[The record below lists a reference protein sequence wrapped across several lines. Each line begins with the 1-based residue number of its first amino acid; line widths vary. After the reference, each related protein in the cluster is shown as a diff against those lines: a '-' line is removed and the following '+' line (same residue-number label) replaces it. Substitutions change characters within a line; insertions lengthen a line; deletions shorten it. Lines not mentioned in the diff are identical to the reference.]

1 MSWINFF
8 FFVIILNTVTGTVAY
23 LLCKLLTRIAEK
35 AGAIR
40 VIYPMYRLVMIFYT
54 IPFGW
59 IYIYIKCNR
68 VYGSYGIGDSF
79 FGTTII
85 FWIIQIALIVWLI
98 GMVCVIVRKLKDS
111 YEERKA
117 HELKMKNNMPFRA
130 DEYRA
135 MLSRM
140 YPHRNWK
147 RTQFCTNFLTR
158 LPVVVGKLFPVI
170 IIPERKYS
178 EFQIQVILMHE
189 GMHIVRLDNLAKK
202 ISSVLIYI
210 NWFNPYLKS
219 YTKELD
225 EWADIACD
233 ISVCKRFLGGNSK
246 EYYIAL
252 MAAKTSGHSVVNP
265 FVSHLNK
272 SNESIKRR
280 MMYMKKW
287 KDSRSKRFVSAILMA
302 TLIMGSSVT
311 AFAASSQVA
320 DQQDNVYRETRE
332 MTNENDDN
340 TDYVESDLEIQILP
354 AEQVDEESWDDAVVY
369 DDSILE
375 PLTVQKNF
383 SWTVPP
389 EKFARSA
396 GFIKSKGSE
405 IIISCYIYSDLTH
418 WVGIRRPDGSM
429 AYVAGTHQITKTFK
443 CETTGTYYVFVENR
457 GRVNIKA
464 AGYYIR

>member
-79 FGTTII
+79 FGTPII

-158 LPVVVGKLFPVI
+158 SPVVVGKFSPVI

-189 GMHIVRLDNLAKK
+189 GMHIVRLDNLAKQ

-320 DQQDNVYRETRE
+320 GTQNDVYRETC
-332 MTNENDDN
+332 
-340 TDYVESDLEIQILP
+340 ESEQNASDFESSTEIHMIP
-354 AEQVDEESWDDAVVY
+354 ADQVDEEKWNEAVVY
-369 DDSILE
+369 EEDLLE

-383 SWTVPP
+383 TWTVPADN
-389 EKFARSA
+389 FARSA
-396 GFIKSKGSE
+396 GFIKQKGGQ
-405 IIISCYIYSDLTH
+405 IVVSCYLYSELNH
-418 WVGIRRPDGSM
+418 RVGIRRPDGSQL
-429 AYVAGTHQITKTFK
+429 YVIGTHQVTATFP
-443 CETTGTYYVFVENR
+443 CEKTGTYYVYVENK
-457 GRVNIKA
+457 GRVDIKA
-464 AGYYIR
+464 SGYYIR

>member
-79 FGTTII
+79 FGTPII
-85 FWIIQIALIVWLI
+85 FWIIQIALIVWFI
-98 GMVCVIVRKLKDS
+98 GMVWVIVRKLKES
-111 YEERKA
+111 YGERKA

-158 LPVVVGKLFPVI
+158 SPVVVGKFSPVI

-189 GMHIVRLDNLAKK
+189 GMHIVRLDNLAKQ

-320 DQQDNVYRETRE
+320 DQQDNVYCETRDVE
-332 MTNENDDN
+332 PTIETNSV
-340 TDYVESDLEIQILP
+340 TSLEQYELP
-354 AEQVDEESWDDAVVY
+354 ADQVDEEKWENAVVF
-369 DDSILE
+369 DEALLE

-383 SWTVPP
+383 SWTVPA
-389 EKFARSA
+389 ERFARSA
-396 GFIKSKGSE
+396 GFIKQKGSS
-405 IIISCYIYSDLTH
+405 IVVSCYIYSDLNH
-418 WVGIRRPDGSM
+418 WVGIRRPNGSM
-429 AYVAGTHQITKTFK
+429 LYVVGTHQVASTFK

-457 GRVNIKA
+457 GRVDIKA
-464 AGYYIR
+464 SGYYIR

>member
-8 FFVIILNTVTGTVAY
+8 FFVIILNTGTGTVAY

-79 FGTTII
+79 FGTPII

-158 LPVVVGKLFPVI
+158 SPVVVGKFSPVI

-189 GMHIVRLDNLAKK
+189 GMHIVRLDNLAKQ

-320 DQQDNVYRETRE
+320 DQQDNVYCETRDVE
-332 MTNENDDN
+332 PTIETNSV
-340 TDYVESDLEIQILP
+340 TSLEQYELP
-354 AEQVDEESWDDAVVY
+354 ADQVDEEKWENAVVF
-369 DDSILE
+369 DEALLE

-383 SWTVPP
+383 SWTVPA
-389 EKFARSA
+389 ERFARSA
-396 GFIKSKGSE
+396 GFIKQKGSS
-405 IIISCYIYSDLTH
+405 IVVSCYIYSDLNH
-418 WVGIRRPDGSM
+418 WVGIRRPNGSM
-429 AYVAGTHQITKTFK
+429 LYVVGTHQVASTFK

-457 GRVNIKA
+457 GRVDIKA
-464 AGYYIR
+464 SGYYIR

>member
-23 LLCKLLTRIAEK
+23 LLCKLLTWIAEK

-40 VIYPMYRLVMIFYT
+40 VIYSMYRLVLIFYT
-54 IPFGW
+54 LPFGW
-59 IYIYIKCNR
+59 IYICIKCNH

-79 FGTTII
+79 FGTSII

-98 GMVCVIVRKLKDS
+98 GMVWVIVRKLKDS
-111 YEERKA
+111 YGERKE

-147 RTQFCTNFLTR
+147 RIQFCTNFLTR
-158 LPVVVGKLFPVI
+158 SPVVVGKLFPVI

-189 GMHIVRLDNLAKK
+189 GMHIVRLDNLAKQ

-287 KDSRSKRFVSAILMA
+287 KESRSKRFVSAILMA

-320 DQQDNVYRETRE
+320 DQQDDVYRETC
-332 MTNENDDN
+332 
-340 TDYVESDLEIQILP
+340 ESEQNASYFESSTEIHMIP
-354 AEQVDEESWDDAVVY
+354 ADQVDEEKWNEAVVY
-369 DDSILE
+369 EEDLLE
-375 PLTVQKNF
+375 PLTVQKHF
-383 SWTVPP
+383 TWTIPA

-396 GFIKSKGSE
+396 GFIKQKGGQ
-405 IIISCYIYSDLTH
+405 IVVSCYLYSELNH
-418 WVGIRRPDGSM
+418 RVGIRRPDGSQL
-429 AYVAGTHQITKTFK
+429 YVLGTHQVAATFP
-443 CETTGTYYVFVENR
+443 CEKTGTYYVYVENM
-457 GRVNIKA
+457 GRVDIKA
-464 AGYYIR
+464 SGYYIR

>member
-23 LLCKLLTRIAEK
+23 LLCKLLTWIAEK

-40 VIYPMYRLVMIFYT
+40 VIYPMYRLVLIFYT
-54 IPFGW
+54 LPFGW
-59 IYIYIKCNR
+59 IYICIKCNQ

-79 FGTTII
+79 FGTSII

-98 GMVCVIVRKLKDS
+98 GMVWVIVRKLKDS
-111 YEERKA
+111 YGERKA

-147 RTQFCTNFLTR
+147 RIQFCTNFLTR
-158 LPVVVGKLFPVI
+158 SPVVVGKLFPVI

-189 GMHIVRLDNLAKK
+189 GMHIVRLDNLAKR

-320 DQQDNVYRETRE
+320 DQQNDVYRETC
-332 MTNENDDN
+332 
-340 TDYVESDLEIQILP
+340 ESEQNASYFESSTEIHMIP
-354 AEQVDEESWDDAVVY
+354 ADQVDEEKWNEAVVY
-369 DDSILE
+369 EEDLLE

-383 SWTVPP
+383 TWTVPADN
-389 EKFARSA
+389 FARSA
-396 GFIKSKGSE
+396 GFIKQKGGQ
-405 IIISCYIYSDLTH
+405 IVVSCYLYSELNH
-418 WVGIRRPDGSM
+418 RVGIRRPDGSQL
-429 AYVAGTHQITKTFK
+429 YVLGTPQVAATFP
-443 CETTGTYYVFVENR
+443 CEKTGTYYVYVENM
-457 GRVNIKA
+457 GRVDIKA
-464 AGYYIR
+464 SGYYIR

>member
-23 LLCKLLTRIAEK
+23 LLCKLLTWIAEK

-40 VIYPMYRLVMIFYT
+40 VIYPMYRLVLIFYT
-54 IPFGW
+54 LPFGW
-59 IYIYIKCNR
+59 IYICIKCNQ

-79 FGTTII
+79 FGTSII

-98 GMVCVIVRKLKDS
+98 GMVWVIVRKLKDS
-111 YEERKA
+111 YGERKA

-147 RTQFCTNFLTR
+147 RIQFCTNFLTR
-158 LPVVVGKLFPVI
+158 SPVVVGKLFPVI

-189 GMHIVRLDNLAKK
+189 GMHIVRLDNLAKR

-320 DQQDNVYRETRE
+320 DQQNDVYRETC
-332 MTNENDDN
+332 
-340 TDYVESDLEIQILP
+340 ESEQNASYFESSTEIHMIP
-354 AEQVDEESWDDAVVY
+354 ADQVDEEKWNEAVVY
-369 DDSILE
+369 EEDLLE

-383 SWTVPP
+383 TWTVPADN
-389 EKFARSA
+389 FARSA
-396 GFIKSKGSE
+396 GFIKQKGGQ
-405 IIISCYIYSDLTH
+405 IVVSCYLYSELNH
-418 WVGIRRPDGSM
+418 RVGIRRPDGSQL
-429 AYVAGTHQITKTFK
+429 YVLGTHQVAATFP
-443 CETTGTYYVFVENR
+443 CEKTGTYYVYVENM
-457 GRVNIKA
+457 GRVDIKA
-464 AGYYIR
+464 SGYYIR

>member
-85 FWIIQIALIVWLI
+85 FWIIQIALIIWLI
-98 GMVCVIVRKLKDS
+98 GMVWVIVRKLKDS

-130 DEYRA
+130 AEYRA

-158 LPVVVGKLFPVI
+158 SPVVVGKFSPVI
-170 IIPERKYS
+170 IIPERKHS

-189 GMHIVRLDNLAKK
+189 GMHIVRLDNLAKQ

-320 DQQDNVYRETRE
+320 DQQNDVYRETRDVE
-332 MTNENDDN
+332 PTIETNSV
-340 TDYVESDLEIQILP
+340 TSLEQYELP
-354 AEQVDEESWDDAVVY
+354 ADQVDEEKWENAVVF
-369 DDSILE
+369 DEALLE

-383 SWTVPP
+383 SWTVPAQN
-389 EKFARSA
+389 FARSA
-396 GFIKSKGSE
+396 GFIKQKGSS
-405 IIISCYIYSDLTH
+405 IVVSCYIYSDLNH
-418 WVGIRRPDGSM
+418 WVGIRRPNGSM
-429 AYVAGTHQITKTFK
+429 LYVVGTHQVASTFK

-457 GRVNIKA
+457 GRVDIKA
-464 AGYYIR
+464 SGYYIR

>member
-79 FGTTII
+79 FGTPII
-85 FWIIQIALIVWLI
+85 FWIKQIALIVWLI

-158 LPVVVGKLFPVI
+158 SPVVVGKFSPVI

-189 GMHIVRLDNLAKK
+189 GMHIVRLDNLAKQ

-320 DQQDNVYRETRE
+320 GTQNDVYRETC
-332 MTNENDDN
+332 
-340 TDYVESDLEIQILP
+340 ESEQNASDFESSTEIHMIP
-354 AEQVDEESWDDAVVY
+354 ADQVDEEKWNEAVVY
-369 DDSILE
+369 EEDLLE

-383 SWTVPP
+383 TWTVPADN
-389 EKFARSA
+389 FARSA
-396 GFIKSKGSE
+396 GFIKQKGGQ
-405 IIISCYIYSDLTH
+405 IVVSCYLYSELNH
-418 WVGIRRPDGSM
+418 RVGIRRPDGSQL
-429 AYVAGTHQITKTFK
+429 YVIGTHQVTATFP
-443 CETTGTYYVFVENR
+443 CEKTGTYYVYVENM
-457 GRVNIKA
+457 GRVDIKA
-464 AGYYIR
+464 SGYYIR

>member
-8 FFVIILNTVTGTVAY
+8 FFVIILNTITGTVAY

-79 FGTTII
+79 FGTPII

-158 LPVVVGKLFPVI
+158 SPVVVGKFSPVI

-189 GMHIVRLDNLAKK
+189 GMHIVRLDNLAKQ

-320 DQQDNVYRETRE
+320 GTQNDVYRETC
-332 MTNENDDN
+332 
-340 TDYVESDLEIQILP
+340 ESEQNASDFESSTEIHMIP
-354 AEQVDEESWDDAVVY
+354 ADQVDEEKWNEAVVY
-369 DDSILE
+369 EEDLLE
-375 PLTVQKNF
+375 TLTVQKNF
-383 SWTVPP
+383 TWTVPADN
-389 EKFARSA
+389 FARSA
-396 GFIKSKGSE
+396 GFIKQKGGQ
-405 IIISCYIYSDLTH
+405 IVASCYLYSELNH
-418 WVGIRRPDGSM
+418 RVGIRRPDGSQL
-429 AYVAGTHQITKTFK
+429 YVIGTHQVTATFP
-443 CETTGTYYVFVENR
+443 CEKTGTYYVYVENM
-457 GRVNIKA
+457 GRVDIKA
-464 AGYYIR
+464 SGYYIR

>member
-79 FGTTII
+79 FGTPII

-117 HELKMKNNMPFRA
+117 HELKMKNNMP
-130 DEYRA
+130 YRA

-158 LPVVVGKLFPVI
+158 SPVVVGKFSPVI

-189 GMHIVRLDNLAKK
+189 GMHIVRLDNLAKQ

-320 DQQDNVYRETRE
+320 GTQNDVYRETC
-332 MTNENDDN
+332 
-340 TDYVESDLEIQILP
+340 ESEQNASDFESSTEIHMIP
-354 AEQVDEESWDDAVVY
+354 ADQVDEEKWNEAVVY
-369 DDSILE
+369 EEDLLE

-383 SWTVPP
+383 TWTVPADN
-389 EKFARSA
+389 FARSA
-396 GFIKSKGSE
+396 GFIKQKGGQ
-405 IIISCYIYSDLTH
+405 IVVSCYLYSELNH
-418 WVGIRRPDGSM
+418 RVGIRRPDGSQL
-429 AYVAGTHQITKTFK
+429 YVIGTHQVTATFP
-443 CETTGTYYVFVENR
+443 CEKTGTYYVYVENM
-457 GRVNIKA
+457 GRVDIKA
-464 AGYYIR
+464 SGYYIR

>member
-117 HELKMKNNMPFRA
+117 HELKMKNNMSFRA

-158 LPVVVGKLFPVI
+158 SPVVVGKLFPVI

-287 KDSRSKRFVSAILMA
+287 KDSRSKKFVSAILMA
-302 TLIMGSSVT
+302 ALIMGSSVT

-320 DQQDNVYRETRE
+320 GTQNDVYRETC
-332 MTNENDDN
+332 
-340 TDYVESDLEIQILP
+340 ESEQNASDFESSTEIHMIP
-354 AEQVDEESWDDAVVY
+354 ADQVDEEKWNEAVVY
-369 DDSILE
+369 DEDLLE

-383 SWTVPP
+383 TWTVPADN
-389 EKFARSA
+389 FARSA
-396 GFIKSKGSE
+396 GFIKQKGGQIIVCCYLYSE
-405 IIISCYIYSDLTH
+405 LNH
-418 WVGIRRPDGSM
+418 RVGIRRPDGSQL
-429 AYVAGTHQITKTFK
+429 YVIGTHQVTATFP
-443 CETTGTYYVFVENR
+443 CEKTGTYYVYVENM
-457 GRVNIKA
+457 GRVDIKA
-464 AGYYIR
+464 SGYYIR

>member
-23 LLCKLLTRIAEK
+23 LLCKLLTWIAEK

-40 VIYPMYRLVMIFYT
+40 VIYSMYRLVLIFYT
-54 IPFGW
+54 LPFGW
-59 IYIYIKCNR
+59 IYICIKCNH

-79 FGTTII
+79 FGTSII

-98 GMVCVIVRKLKDS
+98 GMVWVIVRKLKDS
-111 YEERKA
+111 YGERKA

-147 RTQFCTNFLTR
+147 RIQFCTNFLTR
-158 LPVVVGKLFPVI
+158 SPVVVGKLFPVI

-189 GMHIVRLDNLAKK
+189 GMHIVRLDNLAKQ

-320 DQQDNVYRETRE
+320 DQQDDVYRETC
-332 MTNENDDN
+332 
-340 TDYVESDLEIQILP
+340 ESEQNASYFESSTEIHMIP
-354 AEQVDEESWDDAVVY
+354 ADQVDEEKWNEAVVY
-369 DDSILE
+369 EEDLLE
-375 PLTVQKNF
+375 PLTVQKHF
-383 SWTVPP
+383 TWTIPA

-396 GFIKSKGSE
+396 GFIKQKGGQ
-405 IIISCYIYSDLTH
+405 IVVSCYLYSELNH
-418 WVGIRRPDGSM
+418 RVGIRRPDGSQL
-429 AYVAGTHQITKTFK
+429 YVLGTHQVAATFP
-443 CETTGTYYVFVENR
+443 CEKTGTYYVYVENM
-457 GRVNIKA
+457 GRVDIKA
-464 AGYYIR
+464 SGYYIR

>member
-79 FGTTII
+79 FGTPII

-140 YPHRNWK
+140 
-147 RTQFCTNFLTR
+147 FCTNFLTR
-158 LPVVVGKLFPVI
+158 SPVVVGKFSPVI

-189 GMHIVRLDNLAKK
+189 GMHIVRLDNLAKQ

-233 ISVCKRFLGGNSK
+233 ISICKRFLGGNSK

-311 AFAASSQVA
+311 AFAASGQVA
-320 DQQDNVYRETRE
+320 DQQNNVFFETRV
-332 MTNENDDN
+332 MDNEN
-340 TDYVESDLEIQILP
+340 TDMETEQEIQILP
-354 AEQVDEESWDDAVVY
+354 SDEVDEEKWDNAVVY
-369 DDSILE
+369 DDTLLD

-389 EKFARSA
+389 ENFARSA
-396 GFIKSKGSE
+396 GFIKKKGSE
-405 IIISCYIYSDLTH
+405 IIVSCYIYSDLTH

>member
-85 FWIIQIALIVWLI
+85 FWIIQIALIIWLI
-98 GMVCVIVRKLKDS
+98 GMVWVIVRKLKDS

-158 LPVVVGKLFPVI
+158 SPVVVGKFSPVI

-189 GMHIVRLDNLAKK
+189 GMHIVRLDNLAKQ

-320 DQQDNVYRETRE
+320 DQQNDVYRETRDVE
-332 MTNENDDN
+332 PTIETNSV
-340 TDYVESDLEIQILP
+340 TSLEQYELP
-354 AEQVDEESWDDAVVY
+354 ADQVDEEKWENAVVF
-369 DDSILE
+369 DEALLE

-383 SWTVPP
+383 SWTVPAQN
-389 EKFARSA
+389 FARSA
-396 GFIKSKGSE
+396 GFIKQKGSS
-405 IIISCYIYSDLTH
+405 IVVSCYIYSDLNH
-418 WVGIRRPDGSM
+418 WVGIRRPNGSM
-429 AYVAGTHQITKTFK
+429 LYVVGTHQVASTFK

-457 GRVNIKA
+457 GRVDIKA
-464 AGYYIR
+464 SGYYIR

>member
-1 MSWINFF
+1 MD
-8 FFVIILNTVTGTVAY
+8 
-23 LLCKLLTRIAEK
+23 
-35 AGAIR
+35 
-40 VIYPMYRLVMIFYT
+40 YT
-54 IPFGW
+54 
-59 IYIYIKCNR
+59 
-68 VYGSYGIGDSF
+68 DSF
-79 FGTTII
+79 DR
-85 FWIIQIALIVWLI
+85 LLI

-158 LPVVVGKLFPVI
+158 SPVVVGKFSPVI

-189 GMHIVRLDNLAKK
+189 GMHIVRLDNLAKQ

-320 DQQDNVYRETRE
+320 GTQNDVYRETC
-332 MTNENDDN
+332 
-340 TDYVESDLEIQILP
+340 ESEQNASDFESSTEIHMIP
-354 AEQVDEESWDDAVVY
+354 ADQVDEEKWNEAVVY
-369 DDSILE
+369 EEDLLE

-383 SWTVPP
+383 TWTVPADN
-389 EKFARSA
+389 FARSA
-396 GFIKSKGSE
+396 GFIKQKGGQ
-405 IIISCYIYSDLTH
+405 IVVSCYLYSELNH
-418 WVGIRRPDGSM
+418 RVGIRRPDGSQL
-429 AYVAGTHQITKTFK
+429 YVIGTHQVTATFP
-443 CETTGTYYVFVENR
+443 CEKTGTYYVYVENM
-457 GRVNIKA
+457 GRVDIKA
-464 AGYYIR
+464 SGYYIR

>member
-79 FGTTII
+79 FGTPII

-158 LPVVVGKLFPVI
+158 SPVVVGKFSPVI

-189 GMHIVRLDNLAKK
+189 GMHIVRLDNLAKQ

-320 DQQDNVYRETRE
+320 GTQNDVYRETC
-332 MTNENDDN
+332 
-340 TDYVESDLEIQILP
+340 ESEQNASDFESSTEIHMIP
-354 AEQVDEESWDDAVVY
+354 ADQVDEEKWNEAVVY
-369 DDSILE
+369 EEDLLE

-383 SWTVPP
+383 TWTVPADN
-389 EKFARSA
+389 FARSA
-396 GFIKSKGSE
+396 GFIKQKGGQ
-405 IIISCYIYSDLTH
+405 IVVSCYLYSELNH
-418 WVGIRRPDGSM
+418 RVGIQRPDGSQL
-429 AYVAGTHQITKTFK
+429 YVIGTHQVTATFP
-443 CETTGTYYVFVENR
+443 CEKTGTYYVYVENM
-457 GRVNIKA
+457 GRVDIKA
-464 AGYYIR
+464 SGYYIR

>member
-40 VIYPMYRLVMIFYT
+40 VIYPMYRLVLIFYT
-54 IPFGW
+54 LPFGW
-59 IYIYIKCNR
+59 IYIYIKCNH

-79 FGTTII
+79 FGTPII
-85 FWIIQIALIVWLI
+85 FWIIQIALIVWFI
-98 GMVCVIVRKLKDS
+98 GMVWVIVRKLKDS
-111 YEERKA
+111 YGERKE

-158 LPVVVGKLFPVI
+158 SPVVVGKLFPVI

-189 GMHIVRLDNLAKK
+189 GMHIVRLDNLAKQ

-320 DQQDNVYRETRE
+320 DQQDNVYRETC
-332 MTNENDDN
+332 
-340 TDYVESDLEIQILP
+340 ESEQNASDFESSTEIHMIP
-354 AEQVDEESWDDAVVY
+354 ADQVDEEKWNEAVVY
-369 DDSILE
+369 EEDLLE

-383 SWTVPP
+383 TWTIPA

-396 GFIKSKGSE
+396 GFIKQKGGQ
-405 IIISCYIYSDLTH
+405 IVVSCYLYSELNH
-418 WVGIRRPDGSM
+418 RVGIRRPDGSQL
-429 AYVAGTHQITKTFK
+429 YVIGTHQVTATFP
-443 CETTGTYYVFVENR
+443 CEKTGTYYVYVENM
-457 GRVNIKA
+457 GRVDIKA
-464 AGYYIR
+464 SGYYIR

>member
-40 VIYPMYRLVMIFYT
+40 MIYPMYRLVMIFYT

-158 LPVVVGKLFPVI
+158 SPVVVGKLFPVI

-189 GMHIVRLDNLAKK
+189 GMHIVRLDNLAKQ

-302 TLIMGSSVT
+302 ALIMGSSVT

-320 DQQDNVYRETRE
+320 GTQNDVYRETC
-332 MTNENDDN
+332 
-340 TDYVESDLEIQILP
+340 ESEQNASDFESSTEIHMIP
-354 AEQVDEESWDDAVVY
+354 ADQVDEEKWNEAVVY
-369 DDSILE
+369 EEDLLE

-383 SWTVPP
+383 TWTVPADN
-389 EKFARSA
+389 FARSA
-396 GFIKSKGSE
+396 GFIKQKGGQ
-405 IIISCYIYSDLTH
+405 IVVSCYLYSELNH
-418 WVGIRRPDGSM
+418 RVGIRRPDGSQL
-429 AYVAGTHQITKTFK
+429 YVIGTHQVTATFP
-443 CETTGTYYVFVENR
+443 CEKTGTYYVYVENM
-457 GRVNIKA
+457 GRVDIKA
-464 AGYYIR
+464 SGYYIR

>member
-23 LLCKLLTRIAEK
+23 LLCKLLTWIAEK

-40 VIYPMYRLVMIFYT
+40 VIYPMYRLVLIFYT
-54 IPFGW
+54 LPFGW
-59 IYIYIKCNR
+59 IYICIKCNQ

-79 FGTTII
+79 FGTSII

-147 RTQFCTNFLTR
+147 RIQFCTNFLTR
-158 LPVVVGKLFPVI
+158 SPVVVGKLFPVI

-189 GMHIVRLDNLAKK
+189 GMHIVRLDNLAKR

-320 DQQDNVYRETRE
+320 DQQDDVYRETC
-332 MTNENDDN
+332 
-340 TDYVESDLEIQILP
+340 ESEQNASYFESSTEIHMIP
-354 AEQVDEESWDDAVVY
+354 ADQVDEEKWNEAVVY
-369 DDSILE
+369 EEDLLE
-375 PLTVQKNF
+375 PLTVQKHF
-383 SWTVPP
+383 TWTIPA

-396 GFIKSKGSE
+396 GFIKQKGGQ
-405 IIISCYIYSDLTH
+405 IVVSCYLYSELNH
-418 WVGIRRPDGSM
+418 RVGIRRPDGSQL
-429 AYVAGTHQITKTFK
+429 YVLGTHQVAATFP
-443 CETTGTYYVFVENR
+443 CEKTGTYYVYVENM
-457 GRVNIKA
+457 GRVDIKA
-464 AGYYIR
+464 SGYYIR

>member
-1 MSWINFF
+1 MSWINFC

-40 VIYPMYRLVMIFYT
+40 VIYPMYRLVLIFYT

-79 FGTTII
+79 FGNPII
-85 FWIIQIALIVWLI
+85 FWMIQIALIVWLI
-98 GMVCVIVRKLKDS
+98 GMVWVIVRKLKDG

-135 MLSRM
+135 ILSRM
-140 YPHRNWK
+140 YPHRNW
-147 RTQFCTNFLTR
+147 RRVQFCMNFLIR
-158 LPVVVGKLFPVI
+158 SPVVVGKLFPVI

-189 GMHIVRLDNLAKK
+189 GMHIVRRDNLAKK

-210 NWFNPYLKS
+210 NWFNPSLKS
-219 YTKELD
+219 YIKELD

-233 ISVCKRFLGGNSK
+233 ISVCKRFLGGSSK
-246 EYYIAL
+246 EYYVAL
-252 MAAKTSGHSVVNP
+252 MAAKASGHSIVNP
-265 FVSHLNK
+265 FVSQLNK

-287 KDSRSKRFVSAILMA
+287 KDSRSKKFVSAILMA

-311 AFAASSQVA
+311 AFAASTQVA
-320 DQQDNVYRETRE
+320 AEQNDVYYDTRYTAETP
-332 MTNENDDN
+332 DDR
-340 TDYVESDLEIQILP
+340 TEKTQVYYEIP
-354 AEQVDEESWDDAVVY
+354 ADQVDEDKWDNAVVY
-369 DDSILE
+369 DESLLE

-383 SWTVPP
+383 TWTVPP
-389 EKFARSA
+389 ENFARSA
-396 GFIKSKGSE
+396 GFIKKKGGQ
-405 IIISCYIYSDLTH
+405 IVVSCYLYSMLNH
-418 WVGIRRPDGSM
+418 RVGIRRPDGSQI
-429 AYVAGTHQITKTFK
+429 YVLGTHQVSATFP
-443 CETTGTYYVFVENR
+443 CEKTGTYYVYVENM
-457 GRVNIKA
+457 GRVDITA
-464 AGYYIR
+464 AGYYIH

>member
-68 VYGSYGIGDSF
+68 VYGSYGIDDSF

-158 LPVVVGKLFPVI
+158 SPVVVGKLFPVI

-189 GMHIVRLDNLAKK
+189 GMHIVRLDNLAKQ

-302 TLIMGSSVT
+302 ALIMGSSVT

-320 DQQDNVYRETRE
+320 GTQNDVYRETC
-332 MTNENDDN
+332 
-340 TDYVESDLEIQILP
+340 ESEQNASDFESSTEIHMIP
-354 AEQVDEESWDDAVVY
+354 ADQVDEEKWNEAVVY
-369 DDSILE
+369 EEDLLE

-383 SWTVPP
+383 TWTVPADN
-389 EKFARSA
+389 FARSA
-396 GFIKSKGSE
+396 GFIKQKGGQ
-405 IIISCYIYSDLTH
+405 IVVSCYLYSELNH
-418 WVGIRRPDGSM
+418 RVGIRRPDGSQL
-429 AYVAGTHQITKTFK
+429 YVIGTHQVTATFP
-443 CETTGTYYVFVENR
+443 CEKTGTYYVYVENM
-457 GRVNIKA
+457 GRVDIKA
-464 AGYYIR
+464 SGYYIR

>member
-79 FGTTII
+79 FGTPII

-158 LPVVVGKLFPVI
+158 SPVVVGKFSPVI

-189 GMHIVRLDNLAKK
+189 GMHIVRLDNLAKQ

-320 DQQDNVYRETRE
+320 GTQNDGLFRCFRSLIPRVGQRVGQATFRARTRE
-332 MTNENDDN
+332 APPCKKANKIGKKCCKSEG
-340 TDYVESDLEIQILP
+340 YKSCP
-354 AEQVDEESWDDAVVY
+354 ACVHIDTFCTAVV
-369 DDSILE
+369 
-375 PLTVQKNF
+375 N
-383 SWTVPP
+383 
-389 EKFARSA
+389 
-396 GFIKSKGSE
+396 KS
-405 IIISCYIYSDLTH
+405 YS
-418 WVGIRRPDGSM
+418 M
-429 AYVAGTHQITKTFK
+429 
-443 CETTGTYYVFVENR
+443 ETACSDYLR
-457 GRVNIKA
+457 QW
-464 AGYYIR
+464 

>member
-79 FGTTII
+79 FGTPII

-158 LPVVVGKLFPVI
+158 SPVVVGKFSPVI

-189 GMHIVRLDNLAKK
+189 GMHIVRLDNLAKQ

-320 DQQDNVYRETRE
+320 GTQNDIYRETC
-332 MTNENDDN
+332 
-340 TDYVESDLEIQILP
+340 ESEQNASDFESSTEIHMIP
-354 AEQVDEESWDDAVVY
+354 ADQVDEEKWNEAVVY
-369 DDSILE
+369 EEDLLE

-383 SWTVPP
+383 TWTVPADN
-389 EKFARSA
+389 FARSA
-396 GFIKSKGSE
+396 GFIKQKGGQ
-405 IIISCYIYSDLTH
+405 IVVSCYLYSELNH
-418 WVGIRRPDGSM
+418 RVGIRRPDGSQL
-429 AYVAGTHQITKTFK
+429 YVIGTHQVTATFP
-443 CETTGTYYVFVENR
+443 CEKTGTYYVYVENM
-457 GRVNIKA
+457 GRVDIKA
-464 AGYYIR
+464 SGYYIR

>member
-23 LLCKLLTRIAEK
+23 LLCKLLTWIAEK

-40 VIYPMYRLVMIFYT
+40 VIYPMYRLVLIFY
-54 IPFGW
+54 IVPFGW
-59 IYIYIKCNR
+59 LYIYMKCNR

-79 FGTTII
+79 FGTSII

-98 GMVCVIVRKLKDS
+98 GMVWVIVRKLKDS
-111 YEERKA
+111 YGERKA

-147 RTQFCTNFLTR
+147 RIQFCTNFLTR
-158 LPVVVGKLFPVI
+158 SPVVVGKLFPVI

-189 GMHIVRLDNLAKK
+189 GMHIVRLDNLAKQ

-320 DQQDNVYRETRE
+320 DQQDNVYRETC
-332 MTNENDDN
+332 
-340 TDYVESDLEIQILP
+340 ESEQNASDFESSTEIHMIP
-354 AEQVDEESWDDAVVY
+354 ADQVDEEKWNEAVVY
-369 DDSILE
+369 EEDLLE

-383 SWTVPP
+383 TWTIPA

-396 GFIKSKGSE
+396 GFIKQKGGQ
-405 IIISCYIYSDLTH
+405 IVVSCYLYSELNH
-418 WVGIRRPDGSM
+418 RVGIRRPDGSQL
-429 AYVAGTHQITKTFK
+429 YVIGTHQVTATFP
-443 CETTGTYYVFVENR
+443 CEKTGTYYVYVENM
-457 GRVNIKA
+457 GRVDIKA
-464 AGYYIR
+464 SGYYIR

>member
-23 LLCKLLTRIAEK
+23 LLCKLLTWIAEK

-40 VIYPMYRLVMIFYT
+40 VIYPMYRLVLIFYT
-54 IPFGW
+54 LPFGW
-59 IYIYIKCNR
+59 IYICIKCNQ

-79 FGTTII
+79 FGTSII

-98 GMVCVIVRKLKDS
+98 GMVWVIVRKLKDS
-111 YEERKA
+111 YGERKA

-147 RTQFCTNFLTR
+147 RIQFCTNFLTR
-158 LPVVVGKLFPVI
+158 SPVVVGKLFPVI

-189 GMHIVRLDNLAKK
+189 GMHIVRLDNLAKR

-320 DQQDNVYRETRE
+320 DQQNDVYRETC
-332 MTNENDDN
+332 
-340 TDYVESDLEIQILP
+340 ESEQNASYFESSTEIHMIP
-354 AEQVDEESWDDAVVY
+354 ADQVDEEKWNEAVVY
-369 DDSILE
+369 EEDLLE

-383 SWTVPP
+383 TWTVPADN
-389 EKFARSA
+389 FARSA
-396 GFIKSKGSE
+396 GFIKQKGGQ
-405 IIISCYIYSDLTH
+405 IVVSCYLYSELNH
-418 WVGIRRPDGSM
+418 RVGIRRPDGSQL
-429 AYVAGTHQITKTFK
+429 YVLGTHQVAATFP
-443 CETTGTYYVFVENR
+443 CEKTGTYYVYVENM

-464 AGYYIR
+464 SGYYIR

>member
-158 LPVVVGKLFPVI
+158 SPVVVGKLFPVI

-189 GMHIVRLDNLAKK
+189 GMHIVRLDNLAKQ

-302 TLIMGSSVT
+302 ALIMGSSVT

-320 DQQDNVYRETRE
+320 GTQNDVYRETC
-332 MTNENDDN
+332 
-340 TDYVESDLEIQILP
+340 ESEQNASDFESSTEIHMIP
-354 AEQVDEESWDDAVVY
+354 ADQVDEEKWNEAVVY
-369 DDSILE
+369 EEDLLE

-383 SWTVPP
+383 TWTVPADN
-389 EKFARSA
+389 FARSA
-396 GFIKSKGSE
+396 GFIKQKGGQ
-405 IIISCYIYSDLTH
+405 IVVSCYLYSELNH
-418 WVGIRRPDGSM
+418 RVGIRRPDGSQL
-429 AYVAGTHQITKTFK
+429 YVIGTHQVTATFP
-443 CETTGTYYVFVENR
+443 CEKTGTYYVYVENM
-457 GRVNIKA
+457 GRVDIKA
-464 AGYYIR
+464 SGYYIR

>member
-1 MSWINFF
+1 M
-8 FFVIILNTVTGTVAY
+8 
-23 LLCKLLTRIAEK
+23 
-35 AGAIR
+35 
-40 VIYPMYRLVMIFYT
+40 
-54 IPFGW
+54 
-59 IYIYIKCNR
+59 
-68 VYGSYGIGDSF
+68 IGDSF
-79 FGTTII
+79 FGTPII

-158 LPVVVGKLFPVI
+158 SPVVVGKLFPVI

-287 KDSRSKRFVSAILMA
+287 KDSRSKKFVSAILMVA
-302 TLIMGSSVT
+302 LIMGSSVT
-311 AFAASSQVA
+311 AFAASGQVA
-320 DQQDNVYRETRE
+320 DQQDYVYRETC
-332 MTNENDDN
+332 
-340 TDYVESDLEIQILP
+340 ESEQNASDFESSTEIHMIP
-354 AEQVDEESWDDAVVY
+354 ADQVDEEKWNEAVVY
-369 DDSILE
+369 EEDLLE

-383 SWTVPP
+383 TWTIPA

-396 GFIKSKGSE
+396 GFIKQKGGQ
-405 IIISCYIYSDLTH
+405 IVVSCYLYSELNH
-418 WVGIRRPDGSM
+418 RVGIRRPDGSQL
-429 AYVAGTHQITKTFK
+429 YVIGTHQVTATFP
-443 CETTGTYYVFVENR
+443 CEKTGTYYVYVENM
-457 GRVNIKA
+457 GRVDIKA
-464 AGYYIR
+464 SGYYIR

>member
-1 MSWINFF
+1 MIIFFQYADHF

-79 FGTTII
+79 FGTPII

-158 LPVVVGKLFPVI
+158 SPVVVGKFSPVI

-189 GMHIVRLDNLAKK
+189 GMHIVRLDNLAKQ

-320 DQQDNVYRETRE
+320 GTQNDVYRETC
-332 MTNENDDN
+332 
-340 TDYVESDLEIQILP
+340 ESEQNASDFESSTEIHMIP
-354 AEQVDEESWDDAVVY
+354 ADQVDEEKWNEAVVY
-369 DDSILE
+369 EEDLLE

-383 SWTVPP
+383 TWTVPADN
-389 EKFARSA
+389 FARSA
-396 GFIKSKGSE
+396 GFIKQKGGQ
-405 IIISCYIYSDLTH
+405 IVVSCYLYSELNH
-418 WVGIRRPDGSM
+418 RVGIRRPDGSQL
-429 AYVAGTHQITKTFK
+429 YVIGTHQVTATFP
-443 CETTGTYYVFVENR
+443 CEKTGTYYVYVENM
-457 GRVNIKA
+457 GRVDIKA
-464 AGYYIR
+464 SGYYIR

>member
-1 MSWINFF
+1 MSWIKFF
-8 FFVIILNTVTGTVAY
+8 FFVIILNTITGTVAY

-79 FGTTII
+79 FGTPII

-158 LPVVVGKLFPVI
+158 SPVVVGKFSPVI

-189 GMHIVRLDNLAKK
+189 GMHIVRLDNLAKQ

-320 DQQDNVYRETRE
+320 GTQNDVYRETC
-332 MTNENDDN
+332 
-340 TDYVESDLEIQILP
+340 ESEQNASDFESSTEIHMIP
-354 AEQVDEESWDDAVVY
+354 ADQVDEEKWNEAVVY
-369 DDSILE
+369 EEDLLE

-383 SWTVPP
+383 TWTVPADN
-389 EKFARSA
+389 FARSA
-396 GFIKSKGSE
+396 GFIKQKGGQ
-405 IIISCYIYSDLTH
+405 IVVSCYLYSELNH
-418 WVGIRRPDGSM
+418 RVGIRRPDGSQL
-429 AYVAGTHQITKTFK
+429 YVIGTHQVTATFP
-443 CETTGTYYVFVENR
+443 CEKTGTYYVYVENM
-457 GRVNIKA
+457 GRVDIKA
-464 AGYYIR
+464 SGYYIR

>member
-8 FFVIILNTVTGTVAY
+8 FFVIILNTITGTVAY

-79 FGTTII
+79 FGTPII

-147 RTQFCTNFLTR
+147 RTQFRTNFLTR
-158 LPVVVGKLFPVI
+158 SPVVVGKFSPVI

-189 GMHIVRLDNLAKK
+189 GMHIVRLDNLAKQ

-320 DQQDNVYRETRE
+320 GTQNDVYRETC
-332 MTNENDDN
+332 
-340 TDYVESDLEIQILP
+340 ESEQNASDFESSTEIHMIP
-354 AEQVDEESWDDAVVY
+354 ADQVDEEKWNEAVVY
-369 DDSILE
+369 EEDLLE

-383 SWTVPP
+383 TWTVPADN
-389 EKFARSA
+389 FARSA
-396 GFIKSKGSE
+396 GFIKQKGGQ
-405 IIISCYIYSDLTH
+405 IVVSCYLYSELNH
-418 WVGIRRPDGSM
+418 RVGIRRPDGSQL
-429 AYVAGTHQITKTFK
+429 YVIGTHQVTATFP
-443 CETTGTYYVFVENR
+443 CEKTGTYYVYVENM
-457 GRVNIKA
+457 GRVDIKA
-464 AGYYIR
+464 SGYYIR

>member
-8 FFVIILNTVTGTVAY
+8 FFVIILNTITGTVAY

-79 FGTTII
+79 FGTPII

-158 LPVVVGKLFPVI
+158 SPVVVGKFSPVI

-189 GMHIVRLDNLAKK
+189 GMHIVRLDNLAKQ

-302 TLIMGSSVT
+302 TLIMGNSVT

-320 DQQDNVYRETRE
+320 GTQNDVYRETC
-332 MTNENDDN
+332 
-340 TDYVESDLEIQILP
+340 ESEQNASDFESSTEIHMIP
-354 AEQVDEESWDDAVVY
+354 ADQVDEEKWNEAVVY
-369 DDSILE
+369 EEDLLE

-383 SWTVPP
+383 TWTVPADN
-389 EKFARSA
+389 FARSA
-396 GFIKSKGSE
+396 GFIKQKGGQ
-405 IIISCYIYSDLTH
+405 IVVSCYLYSELNH
-418 WVGIRRPDGSM
+418 RVGIRRPDGSQL
-429 AYVAGTHQITKTFK
+429 YVIGTHQVTATFP
-443 CETTGTYYVFVENR
+443 CEKTGTYYVYVENM
-457 GRVNIKA
+457 GRVDIKA
-464 AGYYIR
+464 SGYYIR

>member
-79 FGTTII
+79 FGTPII

-158 LPVVVGKLFPVI
+158 SPVVVGKFSPVI

-178 EFQIQVILMHE
+178 EFQIQVSLMHE
-189 GMHIVRLDNLAKK
+189 GMHIVRLDNLAKQ

-320 DQQDNVYRETRE
+320 GTQNDVYRETC
-332 MTNENDDN
+332 
-340 TDYVESDLEIQILP
+340 ESEQNASDFESSTEIHMIP
-354 AEQVDEESWDDAVVY
+354 ADQVDEEKWNEAVVY
-369 DDSILE
+369 EEDLLE

-383 SWTVPP
+383 TWTVPADN
-389 EKFARSA
+389 FARSA
-396 GFIKSKGSE
+396 GFIKQKGGQ
-405 IIISCYIYSDLTH
+405 IVVSCYLYSELNH
-418 WVGIRRPDGSM
+418 RVGIRRPDGSQL
-429 AYVAGTHQITKTFK
+429 YVIGTHQVTATFP
-443 CETTGTYYVFVENR
+443 CEKTGTYYVYVENM
-457 GRVNIKA
+457 GRVDIKA
-464 AGYYIR
+464 SGYYIR

>member
-1 MSWINFF
+1 MSWINSF

-79 FGTTII
+79 FGTPII

-158 LPVVVGKLFPVI
+158 SPVVVGKFSPVI

-189 GMHIVRLDNLAKK
+189 GMHIVRLDNLAKQ

-320 DQQDNVYRETRE
+320 GTQNDVYRETC
-332 MTNENDDN
+332 
-340 TDYVESDLEIQILP
+340 ESEQNASDFESSTEIHMIP
-354 AEQVDEESWDDAVVY
+354 ADQVDEEKWNEAVVY
-369 DDSILE
+369 EEDLLE

-383 SWTVPP
+383 TWTVPADN
-389 EKFARSA
+389 FARSA
-396 GFIKSKGSE
+396 GFIKQKGGQ
-405 IIISCYIYSDLTH
+405 IVVSCYLYSELNH
-418 WVGIRRPDGSM
+418 RVGIRRPDGSQL
-429 AYVAGTHQITKTFK
+429 YVIGTHQVTATFP
-443 CETTGTYYVFVENR
+443 CEKTGTYYVYVENM
-457 GRVNIKA
+457 GRVDIKA
-464 AGYYIR
+464 SGYYIR

>member
-59 IYIYIKCNR
+59 IYIIYIKCNR

-79 FGTTII
+79 FGTPII

-158 LPVVVGKLFPVI
+158 SPVVVGKFSPVI

-189 GMHIVRLDNLAKK
+189 GMHIVRLDNLAKQ

-320 DQQDNVYRETRE
+320 GTQNDVYRETC
-332 MTNENDDN
+332 
-340 TDYVESDLEIQILP
+340 ESEQNASDFESSTEIHMIP
-354 AEQVDEESWDDAVVY
+354 ADQVDEEKWNEAVVY
-369 DDSILE
+369 EEDLLE

-383 SWTVPP
+383 TWTVPADN
-389 EKFARSA
+389 FARSA
-396 GFIKSKGSE
+396 GFIKQKGGQ
-405 IIISCYIYSDLTH
+405 IVVSCYLYSELNH
-418 WVGIRRPDGSM
+418 RVGIRRPDGSQL
-429 AYVAGTHQITKTFK
+429 YVIGTHQVTATFP
-443 CETTGTYYVFVENR
+443 CEKTGTYYVYVENM
-457 GRVNIKA
+457 GRVDIKA
-464 AGYYIR
+464 SGYYIR

>member
-40 VIYPMYRLVMIFYT
+40 VIYPMYRLVLIFYT
-54 IPFGW
+54 LPFGW
-59 IYIYIKCNR
+59 IYICIKCNH

-79 FGTTII
+79 FGTSII

-98 GMVCVIVRKLKDS
+98 GMVWVIVRKLKDS
-111 YEERKA
+111 YGERKA

-147 RTQFCTNFLTR
+147 RIQFCTNFLTR
-158 LPVVVGKLFPVI
+158 SPVVVGKLFPVI

-189 GMHIVRLDNLAKK
+189 GMHIVRLDNLAKQ

-320 DQQDNVYRETRE
+320 DQQNDVYRETRDVE
-332 MTNENDDN
+332 PTIETNSV
-340 TDYVESDLEIQILP
+340 TSLEQYELP
-354 AEQVDEESWDDAVVY
+354 ADQVDEEKWENAVVF
-369 DDSILE
+369 DEALLE
-375 PLTVQKNF
+375 PLTVQKHF
-383 SWTVPP
+383 SWTVPAQN
-389 EKFARSA
+389 FARSA
-396 GFIKSKGSE
+396 GFIKQKGSS
-405 IIISCYIYSDLTH
+405 IVVSCYIYSDLNH
-418 WVGIRRPDGSM
+418 WVGIRRPNGSM
-429 AYVAGTHQITKTFK
+429 LYVVGTHQVASTFK

-457 GRVNIKA
+457 GRVDIKA
-464 AGYYIR
+464 SGYYIR